1 MALRIEDYGLIGDTH
16 TAALVGADGSIDWLC
31 LPRFDSDA
39 CFAALLGDE
48 DNGFWRIGPAAGGR
62 AARRA
67 YRGDTLVL
75 ETEFETPE
83 GTVRLVDCMP
93 IRESH
98 PQVVRIVE
106 GVSGTVPMRMEMA
119 MRFGYGT
126 CVPWVRR
133 IGGLLSALAGPDG
146 LALWTTVH
154 TKGRDHRTVAEFTV
168 SAGQHVPFV
177 LTWFPSHEEP
187 PRPVDA
193 VFAVDETELW
203 WEDWA
208 AQCTFDGD
216 ETWRSAVVRSLVTL
230 KALTYQPTGGIVA
243 AATTSL
249 PETLGGERNWDYRYC
264 WLRDATLTLQSLMRG
279 GYHEE
284 AMAWRDWLLRA
295 AAGDAKDLQI
305 MYGAAGERRL
315 EEWEADWL
323 AGYEGS
329 RPVRIGNAAAGQF
342 QLDVYGE
349 VMAALYDSA
358 RAGDDLGPSAWDLQR
373 TLLDFVESGWREPD
387 DGIWEVR
394 GPRRHFTHSKVMAWV
409 AVDRAVR
416 CVEECGVDGP
426 VDRWRALRDEIH
438 DEVCAKGFNADVGA
452 FTQYYGSDRLDA
464 SLLMVPLV
472 GFLPASDPRVR
483 STVEAIERDL
493 TEDGFV
499 LRYRAEDAGDVDGLS
514 GHEGAFLACS
524 FWMADCLHLIGRT
537 DDARALFTR
546 LLGLRN
552 DLGLLAEEYDA
563 RATRQVGNF
572 PQAFSHVS
580 LVNAAY
586 NLSDLPGGDAQT
598 GDETLRMMRRAASRT
613 RNRAMRLQGR
623 FLGMGRGVRAA
634 RASASRTEQ

>member
-1 MALRIEDYGLIGDTH
+1 
-16 TAALVGADGSIDWLC
+16 
-31 LPRFDSDA
+31 
-39 CFAALLGDE
+39 
-48 DNGFWRIGPAAGGR
+48 
-62 AARRA
+62 
-67 YRGDTLVL
+67 
-75 ETEFETPE
+75 
-83 GTVRLVDCMP
+83 
-93 IRESH
+93 
-98 PQVVRIVE
+98 
-106 GVSGTVPMRMEMA
+106 
-119 MRFGYGT
+119 
-126 CVPWVRR
+126 
-133 IGGLLSALAGPDG
+133 
-146 LALWTTVH
+146 
-154 TKGRDHRTVAEFTV
+154 
-168 SAGQHVPFV
+168 
-177 LTWFPSHEEP
+177 
-187 PRPVDA
+187 
-193 VFAVDETELW
+193 
-203 WEDWA
+203 
-208 AQCTFDGD
+208 
-216 ETWRSAVVRSLVTL
+216 
-230 KALTYQPTGGIVA
+230 
-243 AATTSL
+243 
-249 PETLGGERNWDYRYC
+249 
-264 WLRDATLTLQSLMRG
+264 
-279 GYHEE
+279 
-284 AMAWRDWLLRA
+284 
-295 AAGDAKDLQI
+295 
-305 MYGAAGERRL
+305 
-315 EEWEADWL
+315 
-323 AGYEGS
+323 
-329 RPVRIGNAAAGQF
+329 
-342 QLDVYGE
+342 
-349 VMAALYDSA
+349 
-358 RAGDDLGPSAWDLQR
+358 
-373 TLLDFVESGWREPD
+373 
-387 DGIWEVR
+387 
-394 GPRRHFTHSKVMAWV
+394 
-409 AVDRAVR
+409 
-416 CVEECGVDGP
+416 

-563 RATRQVGNF
+563 RAARQVGNF